1 VIDWLAF
8 LTVLVASVVSA
19 CAVVALFAAGLR
31 LVSDDGTPGATGR
44 RWRRPLGVASFVLCG
59 AAILYGVYL
68 IIPAL
73 HR

>member
-1 VIDWLAF
+1 MIDWLAF

-31 LVSDDGTPGATGR
+31 LVSNDGSSGQSPS
-44 RWRRPLGVASFVLCG
+44 RWRRSVGVTFFVLCG
-59 AAILYGVYL
+59 SAILYGVYL